1 MWLPFKWLLYVTNY
15 RHFLYWFIY
24 IHLFTVNC
32 KNDNKIKTGKQRC
45 WQNFSNRKHL
55 GTIKQTLNDSFVNR
69 VNDPRIK
76 VHHLNRKSNETWMQ
90 TLTEE
95 TKGVANVTKAVLEKI
110 STTIKTT
117 VEQCKNELK
126 TNFREAIAP

>member
-1 MWLPFKWLLYVTNY
+1 MIVSTIESMIQELK
-15 RHFLYWFIY
+15 Y
-24 IHLFTVNC
+24 IIWTENQMKREV
-32 KNDNKIKTGKQRC
+32 
-45 WQNFSNRKHL
+45 
-55 GTIKQTLNDSFVNR
+55 
-69 VNDPRIK
+69 
-76 VHHLNRKSNETWMQ
+76 MQ

-126 TNFREAIAP
+126 TNFREAIAS